1 MSKCLRIT
9 SVALMLVGLSVSVT
23 AQTINCNSELCE
35 LPNGGVVL
43 GDSSRTN
50 NEVFLGI
57 GWSFGEKTIPELTFG
72 LRSVKTKS
80 NGNSTGVGLD
90 FTFPI
95 SNGIT
100 FDKVRLQAIDG
111 HRDAQGLL
119 GGGYS
124 ARSSSFL
131 LTGGV
136 QVPYL
141 TAGVDYL
148 FKGGFAPYVGIN
160 TLGRYKQPDVT
171 TGGALSCSAGFALI
185 SATDAT
191 VAGGGDDLSSV
202 TKDGQTCWQRN
213 NA

>member
-1 MSKCLRIT
+1 
-9 SVALMLVGLSVSVT
+9 MLAGLSVSGM
-23 AQTINCNSELCE
+23 AQTIVNCNTYSCT
-35 LPNGGVVL
+35 LPNGGVDL

-80 NGNSTGVGLD
+80 NGNSNGVGLD

-100 FDKVRLQAIDG
+100 FDKVRLQAIDRR
-111 HRDAQGLL
+111 RDVQGLL
-119 GGGYS
+119 GAGYS

-131 LTGGV
+131 LTAGV

-171 TGGALSCSAGFALI
+171 TGGALSCSAGFDLI
-185 SATDAT
+185 SATGSI
-191 VAGGGDDLSSV
+191 VAGGTGDDLSSV
-202 TKDGQTCWQRN
+202 TKNGQTCYQN
-213 NA
+213 ISG